1 MMWKEHYRIGSE
13 LVDTQ
18 HQELFK
24 RVENFI
30 KVVQAGGS
38 WEDRLEEVKTTLDFM
53 QTYVI
58 IHFNDEE
65 ELQREIGYPY
75 LEEHARIH
83 ADFREEIHQ
92 FAKAVEEEGFTEE
105 SMQELAAKVMTWLIM
120 HVGREDQKIG
130 EFLRTKE
137 AQQ

>member
-18 HQELFK
+18 HHELFK

>member
-83 ADFREEIHQ
+83 ADFRKKSISCHGRRRR
-92 FAKAVEEEGFTEE
+92 GFTEE